1 MVGISPR
8 DEALRGE
15 IAERAVRPLGVVVLT
30 EISDEDGRFGEG
42 SELLAVEERMAE
54 AFDNQFPRTGRGDI
68 DRLNFLLHQPLL
80 EFLRGKLR
88 A

>member
-1 MVGISPR
+1 M
-8 DEALRGE
+8 
-15 IAERAVRPLGVVVLT
+15 RPLGIVVLA
-30 EISDEDGRFGEG
+30 EVSDKDGRFGDG
-42 SELLAVEERMAE
+42 LELLAVEERIAE

>member
-1 MVGISPR
+1 MKRCGGGGSRASCAAAGI
-8 DEALRGE
+8 
-15 IAERAVRPLGVVVLT
+15 VVLA
-30 EISDEDGRFGEG
+30 EVSDKDGRFGDG
-42 SELLAVEERMAE
+42 LELLAVEERIAE